1 MTVDEARAK
10 GIDVDHLTKTDGPT
24 DATSPVGTTPS
35 SAAVADL
42 EKKVQ
47 ELKVANSSV
56 PAADVAESKKSLTAV
71 PLPGGQ
77 PPKSEYNLSILC
89 AVLTPAM
96 TSSEIT
102 APAPKDEGIKH
113 DLPAQNETRENHTS
127 IPMPVI
133 TAISDRDP
141 SKDRT
146 VDAPFSPDTAGTKP
160 VSSNPADDPKSA
172 KKEAEQNPA
181 LTGSTNDAAKNS
193 ANTNLAGTGVA
204 TNRPDAPESNYDA
217 PAPVKK
223 DIAPG
228 EASPAPVAKDVPGTP
243 TKTAAPV
250 TATNGAPSAPT
261 TPATTPAKSTHG
273 RDASSASD
281 PKKKKSGFLTKVS
294 LPSLLMNTQ
303 LTW

>member
-1 MTVDEARAK
+1 MTVEEARAK
-10 GIDVDHLTKTDGPT
+10 GIDVDHLAKVDGPT

-35 SAAVADL
+35 SAAVSDL

-56 PAADVAESKKSLTAV
+56 PAADVTESKKSLTAV
-71 PLPGGQ
+71 PLPGGE
-77 PPKSEYNLSILC
+77 PPKSEPHLSKLY
-89 AVLTPAM
+89 AVLIPAM
-96 TSSEIT
+96 TSSEI
-102 APAPKDEGIKH
+102 PGPPPKEEGIKH

-160 VSSNPADDPKSA
+160 ISSDPAVDPKVA

-181 LTGSTNDAAKNS
+181 LTGSTKETAKNS
-193 ANTNLAGTGVA
+193 ANTNLGGHSVA
-204 TNRPDAPESNYDA
+204 TNRPDAPETNHSA
-217 PAPVKK
+217 PAPIKK

-228 EASPAPVAKDVPGTP
+228 EATPAPVAKDAPGTP

-273 RDASSASD
+273 REASNASD
-281 PKKKKSGFLTKVS
+281 PKKRKSGFLSKVS
-294 LPSLLMNTQ
+294 HLFPAS
-303 LTW
+303 